1 MTGQIGNGIFAP
13 SYQTMKVIKI
23 GPVILIETSQLY
35 LRRLF
40 ARLKS
45 ERLEDSKG
53 ATTSKA
59 EARTPL
65 TG

>member
-1 MTGQIGNGIFAP
+1 
-13 SYQTMKVIKI
+13 MK
-23 GPVILIETSQLY
+23 LY
-35 LRRLF
+35 
-40 ARLKS
+40 ANLKS
-45 ERLEDSKG
+45 EKWEDSKG